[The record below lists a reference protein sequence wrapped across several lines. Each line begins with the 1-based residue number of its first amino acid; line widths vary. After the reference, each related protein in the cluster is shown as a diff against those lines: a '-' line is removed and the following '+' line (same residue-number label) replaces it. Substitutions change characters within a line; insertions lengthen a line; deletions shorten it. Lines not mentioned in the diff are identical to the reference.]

1 MSWLDMLTLTVAALS
16 ALECVT
22 GRLAAMHWREHRQTW
37 VLSYLLATGVCILA
51 VFFIWQGQDS
61 RWLDAAAWAI
71 AVHLVLSWGEWR
83 NGPPQTAR
91 RDDSQYLHGAVPSR
105 IDGGGDNAA

>member
-1 MSWLDMLTLTVAALS
+1 MSWLDMLTLAVAALS

-37 VLSYLLATGVCILA
+37 VLGYLLAAGVCILA
-51 VFFIWQGQDS
+51 GSLIWQGQDS

-71 AVHLVLSWGEWR
+71 AVHLALSWGEWR
-83 NGPPQTAR
+83 NGPPPSAR
-91 RDDSQYLHGAVPSR
+91 RDAALYPHGAVPSR
-105 IDGGGDNAA
+105 IDGGDNPA